1 MDIRA
6 ALQCHPWSGAI
17 PVITIAL
24 ALAALSAVMFAWN
37 VLLFRRL
44 PARGAAARVSVL
56 IPARNE
62 ERGIGEAIRSA
73 LASEG
78 VEVEVVAYDDRS
90 DDATAAIV
98 RQLALEDGRVRL
110 VDGLPLPAGWC
121 GKQHACHQLAKHAS
135 MPFLCFIDADV
146 RLQPNALRR
155 MVAFQQASGAD
166 LVSGFPRQITVT
178 VLERLLIP
186 LIHFVL
192 LGYLPIFFMRR
203 SKSPGFAAGCGQLML
218 TTAAA
223 YRESGGHSRV
233 PATLHDGLRLPAQ
246 YRTARLRTDIFDA
259 TDVATCRMY
268 RSAGQVWSGLAKNAV
283 EGMAAPSRIVVF
295 TVLLAGGHLLPFV
308 LLAAAPSAGAAAA
321 VALAYAV
328 RAGGAIRFGHS
339 VFSAV
344 AHPVGIFVL
353 LAIQWYSLVRHLL
366 GLPAV
371 WKDRAYARP

>member
-1 MDIRA
+1 
-6 ALQCHPWSGAI
+6 
-17 PVITIAL
+17 
-24 ALAALSAVMFAWN
+24 
-37 VLLFRRL
+37 
-44 PARGAAARVSVL
+44 
-56 IPARNE
+56 
-62 ERGIGEAIRSA
+62 
-73 LASEG
+73 
-78 VEVEVVAYDDRS
+78 
-90 DDATAAIV
+90 
-98 RQLALEDGRVRL
+98 
-110 VDGLPLPAGWC
+110 
-121 GKQHACHQLAKHAS
+121 
-135 MPFLCFIDADV
+135 
-146 RLQPNALRR
+146 
-155 MVAFQQASGAD
+155 MVAFQQGSGAD

-233 PATLHDGLRLPAQ
+233 RATLHDGLRLPAQ